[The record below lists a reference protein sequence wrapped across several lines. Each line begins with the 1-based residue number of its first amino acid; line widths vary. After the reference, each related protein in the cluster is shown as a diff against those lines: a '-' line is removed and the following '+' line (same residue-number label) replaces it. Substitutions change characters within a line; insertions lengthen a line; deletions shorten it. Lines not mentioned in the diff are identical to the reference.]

1 MVRKPIKEAILL
13 TQKQETLSITIMDR
27 RCLIRKKLMREVK
40 FQRHSAMKN
49 IISIHIKLEVTLIM
63 IGITSQLL
71 RVKWDQDQLQERVQ
85 LVLELVQLER
95 AKLLRR
101 QEALVEGMQL
111 LVLQEVLVRDLGL
124 E

>member
-1 MVRKPIKEAILL
+1 
-13 TQKQETLSITIMDR
+13 
-27 RCLIRKKLMREVK
+27 MREVK

>member
-71 RVKWDQDQLQERVQ
+71 RVKWDQDQHQERVQ
-85 LVLELVQLER
+85 LVLELVQLEK